1 MLPILYICIG
11 MQIRIID
18 CWVLCGTQW
27 YTRGWNFWLKTYIFS
42 FWPSVSAAEFKGWKW
57 PNVKF
62 YTFKNILP
70 GKLFWINTCTYW
82 IQLQFGEKSS
92 HMAEKIRLFARY
104 AKSPLIFTYIV
115 HSVSVSVFGLRPDVF
130 PARYSVRPKVK
141 NIPSVIHCGQQH
153 HIWNMFGIYI
163 SFLFSTPENLS
174 QFSIVPLKCCA
185 WKNWKK

>member
-1 MLPILYICIG
+1 

-70 GKLFWINTCTYW
+70 GKLFWIKSCTYW
-82 IQLQFGEKSS
+82 IQLEFREKGPIWQK
-92 HMAEKIRLFARY
+92 EIRLFARY
-104 AKSPLIFTYIV
+104 AKSPLFLHMFIYTFGFGLGIRSKSICFSGQIFG
-115 HSVSVSVFGLRPDVF
+115 FGLR
-130 PARYSVRPKVK
+130 
-141 NIPSVIHCGQQH
+141 
-153 HIWNMFGIYI
+153 
-163 SFLFSTPENLS
+163 SFTGGTS
-174 QFSIVPLKCCA
+174 
-185 WKNWKK
+185 

>member
-1 MLPILYICIG
+1 M
-11 MQIRIID
+11 ID
-18 CWVLCGTQW
+18 FL
-27 YTRGWNFWLKTYIFS
+27 
-42 FWPSVSAAEFKGWKW
+42 
-57 PNVKF
+57 
-62 YTFKNILP
+62 ILP
-70 GKLFWINTCTYW
+70 KIRLRSYMSN
-82 IQLQFGEKSS
+82 K
-92 HMAEKIRLFARY
+92 EKIRLFARY

>member
-1 MLPILYICIG
+1 MPSTPSKTNCQANYFGSKVVPTEFDYNLVKKAPIW
-11 MQIRIID
+11 Q
-18 CWVLCGTQW
+18 
-27 YTRGWNFWLKTYIFS
+27 K
-42 FWPSVSAAEFKGWKW
+42 
-57 PNVKF
+57 
-62 YTFKNILP
+62 
-70 GKLFWINTCTYW
+70 
-82 IQLQFGEKSS
+82 
-92 HMAEKIRLFARY
+92 KIRLFARY

-115 HSVSVSVFGLRPDVF
+115 RSVSVFGLRPDVF